1 MTLDGDAKRN
11 EVNWA
16 RNHALAWAEKNG
28 LEDDEAD
35 GFAEYFKDGWLS
47 HLEKNADQVDRDLRT
62 VYNTYRKEK
71 ASGG

>member
-16 RNHALAWAEKNG
+16 RNHARTWAENKG

-35 GFAEYFKDGWLS
+35 GFAEYFKEGWLL
-47 HLEKNADQVDRDLRT
+47 HLEKNAPEVDRALQK
-62 VYNTYRKEK
+62 VYESYREEK
-71 ASGG
+71 ASGR